1 MLIDLQVKRW
11 FTQLVCSYRLC
22 WISVVRANSWCSI
35 FQLLY
40 YPLSHMAYRNSTR
53 SFSSRGDEFCDWKS
67 AVHGRQKAELD
78 NQGLSC
84 PGIVQIPQL
93 PRTSAIFYFV
103 VIRQCIRR
111 RGIGKWQRKILKKA
125 SVKRLQEKI
134 EGWEI
139 QIIVFSESLTLLTQ
153 NLLRYSKWVERQNQ
167 NVQNSLKADSVAS
180 SSSTDPAWE
189 R

>member
-1 MLIDLQVKRW
+1 MFYFSGALLPS
-11 FTQLVCSYRLC
+11 FTYG
-22 WISVVRANSWCSI
+22 
-35 FQLLY
+35 
-40 YPLSHMAYRNSTR
+40 LSHQSNSTR
-53 SFSSRGDEFCDWKS
+53 SFSSRGDELCDWKS
-67 AVHGRQKAELD
+67 AVRGRQKAELD

-189 R
+189 RQSLSESRVLCGFPSASLLFYSVLR

>member
-35 FQLLY
+35 FRLLY

-111 RGIGKWQRKILKKA
+111 RGIGKWQTKIKKKHQWNDFRRR
-125 SVKRLQEKI
+125 SKI
-134 EGWEI
+134 GRYRSL
-139 QIIVFSESLTLLTQ
+139 FSQ
-153 NLLRYSKWVERQNQ
+153 NLALYWHRTCYGILNELSDRIKMSRTH
-167 NVQNSLKADSVAS
+167 LKRIV
-180 SSSTDPAWE
+180 
-189 R
+189 